1 MLLAL
6 DHVCRRLASPKDG
19 LTLSVV
25 GRLSPQNFE
34 KRPSPL
40 CDELGNPRAAQRGT
54 ATPPQADSRTRVI
67 APGAQISGL
76 DGARAV
82 HARALV
88 TQLLGTERPA
98 LGANGCCC

>member
-1 MLLAL
+1 MSIDL
-6 DHVCRRLASPKDG
+6 HSW
-19 LTLSVV
+19 LTLSVC
-25 GRLSPQNFE
+25 GKFERQNVQNA
-34 KRPSPL
+34 SVPL
-40 CDELGNPRAAQRGT
+40 CDDAVNPRAAQRGT

-67 APGAQISGL
+67 APGARISEF